1 MGPPETNL
9 RDEIMKQIELP
20 FIELIGIAATRGI
33 LGAGL
38 ALLLSE
44 HLTRDRRRLLGTIF
58 TAIGILSTAPFAY
71 DVLRHRKSTVP

>member
-1 MGPPETNL
+1 
-9 RDEIMKQIELP
+9 MKQIELP